1 MQSRVY
7 SVSILHNDKT
17 GHVAF
22 YRTDGTR
29 TGGGLRIY
37 TITVSRLC
45 RLMRA
50 MVNTACEKRVGMTN
64 IANWTSWW
72 IVGVV
77 EHMREGLDAQ
87 LEGMTLG

>member
-1 MQSRVY
+1 
-7 SVSILHNDKT
+7 
-17 GHVAF
+17 
-22 YRTDGTR
+22 
-29 TGGGLRIY
+29 
-37 TITVSRLC
+37 
-45 RLMRA
+45 MRA